1 MKTLYNLFL
10 ILLMST
16 NIVLA
21 QDNEVTSL
29 AVNEQEKSADG
40 NTKIKLPFRDVDQLY
55 LSGAATVISEEDLQG
70 KSDVNFISTLKG
82 KAAGLY
88 ISEIPGAHREGSY
101 NISIRGLNTQSFGDA
116 TPLFIVDGVERP
128 LSYLQ
133 VEDIE
138 SITILKDAVTKSFY
152 KGKAANGVIMVKTKR
167 GKQMQNKRQI
177 NVETGVS
184 MPSMLPEMLGSAEYA
199 SYYNLA
205 RRNSGQTDLYSPAD
219 IVAYEN
225 NSNSLKYPSN
235 NYYDLLLKDTKNFT
249 KVSAL
254 FSGGSDGL
262 QYFLSAN
269 YLHNGGLEAVG
280 NPNTM
285 DQFSVRSNLDF
296 KISESVKAFLDVYG
310 FLDNNITNYLQPADL
325 FTRLYTQRPN
335 EYAVILENNVNQD
348 SVTYGSGRYG
358 NSSTYQNTYAE
369 MLLGGIRKNTQRI
382 GQTNLGFKFD
392 LSSLLKGLKAKTALS
407 FDTYNYVSVGK
418 NDNFYSYMPVWNTND
433 SLVNKTLVTVGNK
446 NSGMSTLDSDGYR
459 RYALLGQIDYENKFD
474 DHGIRAGLVIFG
486 DQTENMFVNYVNK
499 TQSNTL
505 LLNYSYQN
513 KWVADVNLGLLGS
526 SKLPENNRY
535 GFFPAMGVGW
545 IISNED
551 FMSQNKN
558 LDYLKLKA
566 SYGISGNDDALN
578 YFAYSTRWNYISTSS
593 NYTYFGTDAKTVA
606 HTTAINSFA
615 NPTIDWERSAE
626 LNIGVE
632 AVLFKY
638 ITFNIDYYNMLRT
651 NVPVYA
657 NTLNSGISGI
667 LKQQI
672 NFVSVRNNGV
682 DASLVYNKY
691 FGDWKIS
698 AGINANYALSKFVQS
713 DSWADAPENRN
724 YDGQPVDAYI
734 GLISTGIIKDAE
746 ALNATTFQSFGEVGI
761 GDLGYKE
768 LTGDGK
774 VDQNDVDQIGNS
786 FPRIQYGVN
795 LRIDYKDFGLALSGY
810 GAALYDIYLNNKY
823 YRPTPETAYS
833 VHVRN
838 SFNPETGVG
847 TYPRLTT
854 TNSSNN
860 YRLSDFWLTDGSFFK
875 IKDVEICY
883 NLPVSIVRKVS
894 LNSLKLFVKGN
905 NLLTL
910 TGVDG
915 VDPEYINA
923 GITSYPFMRS
933 FTAGFNLTF

>member
-1 MKTLYNLFL
+1 MKTLYILVL

-21 QDNEVTSL
+21 QDNKPASQVVYEK
-29 AVNEQEKSADG
+29 EQSDDR
-40 NTKIKLPFRDVDQLY
+40 NTEIKLPFRDVNQLY
-55 LSGAATVISEEDLQG
+55 LSGAATVISEKDLQG

-88 ISEIPGAHREGSY
+88 ISEMPGAHREGAY
-101 NISIRGLNTQSFGDA
+101 NISIRGLNTQNIEDA
-116 TPLFIVDGVERP
+116 TPLIIVDGMERP

-152 KGKAANGVIMVKTKR
+152 KGKAANGVIMVTTKR

-177 NVETGVS
+177 NVESGVS
-184 MPSMLPEMLGSAEYA
+184 MPSMLPDMLGSAEYA
-199 SYYNLA
+199 SYFNLA
-205 RRNSGQTDLYSPAD
+205 RRNSGQSDLYSAND
-219 IVAYEN
+219 ILAYEN
-225 NSNSLKYPSN
+225 NSNNIKYPSN

-280 NPNTM
+280 NPNSM
-285 DQFSVRSNLDF
+285 NQFSVRSNLDF

-310 FLDNNITNYLQPADL
+310 FLDNNITNYLQPSDL
-325 FTRLYTQRPN
+325 ITRLFTQRPN
-335 EYAVILENNVNQD
+335 EYAVMLENHVNPD
-348 SVTYGSGRYG
+348 SVFYGSGRYG

-369 MLLGGIRKNTQRI
+369 MLLGGLRKNTQRV

-392 LSSLLKGLKAKTALS
+392 LSSLIKGLQARTVLS

-418 NDNFYSYMPVWNTND
+418 NDNFYSYMPAWNND
-433 SLVNKTLVTVGNK
+433 SITEKTLVTVGNK
-446 NSGMSTLDSDGYR
+446 NSNMSTLDSDGYR
-459 RYALLGQIDYENKFD
+459 RYSLLGQIDYENKFNE
-474 DHGIRAGLVIFG
+474 HGIRAGLVVFS
-486 DQTENMFVNYVNK
+486 DQTETMFVNYVNK

-513 KWVADVNLGLLGS
+513 KWVADINLGLLGS
-526 SKLPENNRY
+526 SKLPRNNRY
-535 GFFPAMGVGW
+535 GFFPAAGLGW

-551 FMSQNKN
+551 FMMNMEN
-558 LDYLKLKA
+558 LNYLKFKA
-566 SYGISGNDDALN
+566 SYGVSGSDDALD
-578 YFAYSTRWNYISTSS
+578 YFAYKTRWNYIGSS
-593 NYTYFGTDAKTVA
+593 DYYTYFGTDAKTIA
-606 HTTAINSFA
+606 QTTAINSYA
-615 NPTIDWERSAE
+615 NPSIDWERSTE
-626 LNIGVE
+626 LNIGLE
-632 AVLFKY
+632 ALFFTDF
-638 ITFNIDYYNMLRT
+638 TFNLDYYNALRT
-651 NVPVYA
+651 NVPIYA
-657 NTLNSGISGI
+657 NSLGSGIPGI
-667 LKQQI
+667 LNQQI
-672 NFVSVRNNGV
+672 NFVSINNNGLE
-682 DASLVYNKY
+682 ASIAYLKRI
-691 FGDWKIS
+691 GDWKINAS
-698 AGINANYALSKFVQS
+698 VNANYSLSKYIQS

-724 YDGQPVDAYI
+724 FDGRAVDAYI
-734 GLISTGIIKDAE
+734 GLISTGIIKDVDELSA
-746 ALNATTFQSFGEVGI
+746 NPFQSFGEVRI

-774 VDQNDVDQIGNS
+774 VDQNDVEEIGNS

-795 LRIDYKDFGLALSGY
+795 FRIDYKDFGLALSGY
-810 GAALYDIYLNNKY
+810 GATLYDIYLNNRY
-823 YRPTPETAYS
+823 YRPMPETAYS

-847 TYPRLTT
+847 TYPKLTT
-854 TNSSNN
+854 TNSANN

-875 IKDVEICY
+875 IKDIEISY
-883 NLPVSIVRKVS
+883 NLPAFVVHKMN
-894 LNSLKLFVKGN
+894 LNSLRLFVKGN

-910 TGVDG
+910 TGVEG

-933 FTAGFNLTF
+933 FTAGFNLIF

>member
-1 MKTLYNLFL
+1 MKKLYKLFL

-16 NIVLA
+16 NIVMA
-21 QDNEVTSL
+21 QDNKVVSQ
-29 AVNEQEKSADG
+29 AVIEQGKYADG
-40 NTKIKLPFRDVDQLY
+40 NTKIKLPFREVDQLY

-101 NISIRGLNTQSFGDA
+101 NISIRGLNTQNFEDA
-116 TPLFIVDGVERP
+116 TPLIIVDGMERP

-138 SITILKDAVTKSFY
+138 SITVLKDAVTKSFY

-177 NVETGVS
+177 NIESGVS

-199 SYYNLA
+199 SYYNQA
-205 RRNSGQTDLYSPAD
+205 RRNSGQTDLYSAAD
-219 IVAYEN
+219 ILAYEN
-225 NSNSLKYPSN
+225 NSNNIMYPSN

-249 KVSAL
+249 KASAL

-310 FLDNNITNYLQPADL
+310 FLDNNITNYLQPSDL
-325 FTRLYTQRPN
+325 FTRLFSQRPN
-335 EYAVILENNVNQD
+335 EYAVLLENHVDPD
-348 SVTYGSGRYG
+348 SVMYGSGRYG

-369 MLLGGIRKNTQRI
+369 MLLGGLRKNTQRV

-392 LSSLLKGLKAKTALS
+392 LSSLLKGLQAKTVLS

-418 NDNFYSYMPVWNTND
+418 NDNFYSYMPVWSND
-433 SLVNKTLVTVGNK
+433 SLTGKTLVTVGNK
-446 NSGMSTLDSDGYR
+446 NSNMSTLGSDGYR
-459 RYALLGQIDYENKFD
+459 RYSLLGQLDYENRFD
-474 DHGIRAGLVIFG
+474 DHGIRAGLVVLG

-505 LLNYSYQN
+505 LLNYSYQD
-513 KWVADVNLGLLGS
+513 KWVADVNLGLIGS
-526 SKLPENNRY
+526 SKLSKNNRY
-535 GFFPAMGVGW
+535 GFFPAAGLSW

-551 FMSQNKN
+551 FMMKMEKLN
-558 LDYLKLKA
+558 YLKLKA
-566 SYGISGNDDALN
+566 SYGVSGNDDALN
-578 YFAYSTRWNYISTSS
+578 YFAYSSRWNYINSS
-593 NYTYFGTDAKTVA
+593 DYYTYFGTDAKTVA
-606 HTTAINSFA
+606 NTTTINSFA
-615 NPTIDWERSAE
+615 NPSIDWERSTE
-626 LNIGVE
+626 LNVGLE
-632 AVLFKY
+632 AVFFKNF
-638 ITFNIDYYNMLRT
+638 TFNLDYYNMLRT

-657 NTLNSGISGI
+657 NSLNSGISGM
-667 LKQQI
+667 LNQQI
-672 NFVSVRNNGV
+672 NFVSINNNGV
-682 DASLVYNKY
+682 DASLAYLKSI
-691 FGDWKIS
+691 GEWKININ
-698 AGINANYALSKFVQS
+698 INANYALSKYIQS
-713 DSWADAPENRN
+713 DSWANTPGSRN
-724 YDGQPVDAYI
+724 YDGQPVDTYI
-734 GLISTGIIKDAE
+734 GLISTGIIKNTE
-746 ALNATTFQSFGEVGI
+746 ELNGNSFQSFGEVEV

-774 VDQNDVDQIGNS
+774 VDQNDVKEIGNS

-795 LRIDYKDFGLALSGY
+795 LRVDYKDFGLALSGY
-810 GAALYDIYLNNKY
+810 GATLYDIYLNNKY
-823 YRPTPETAYS
+823 YRPMPEIAYS
-833 VHVRN
+833 VNVSN

-875 IKDVEICY
+875 IKDVEISY
-883 NLPVSIVRKVS
+883 NLPASVVRKVS
-894 LNSLKLFVKGN
+894 LNSLRLFVKGN

-910 TGVDG
+910 TGVEG
-915 VDPEYINA
+915 VDPECINA
-923 GITSYPFMRS
+923 GIVSYPFMRS
-933 FTAGFNLTF
+933 FTAGLNLTF